1 MAKYFL
7 FFKSQLKLFSLA
19 LISGILIGTSYVPFP
34 AWAIAFCYIPLWWAV
49 IKADEQKLSLKFIF
63 LLGWITQFVL
73 TMIGFNW
80 LYFTASEFGELPPVL
95 SALTLLL
102 FSAAMHIYIPLALV
116 AGIWL
121 KRRFKL
127 PASYRI
133 WIFCCMHIFL
143 ERAWPGIFEWNLGYT
158 LLWMKWPV
166 YQWSDTFGF
175 WGLSALIFLVNA
187 GLYFVILQIKQN
199 RTIALATLGIMVFLI
214 GFFSVTGTVR
224 QKEWQKTDAEIN
236 FAVVQASIANDAKI
250 AAEKGLNYQNFVID
264 KFFTTSET
272 TLKDFATSNPTGVV
286 DFMIWPETAMPFP
299 LDREYHQRLNQ
310 QALLNRLRS
319 WNMTLIT
326 GGYSLDSLKKDFHG
340 NSIVRNSM
348 FFLNADG
355 LVSDPYF
362 KSQLLVFG
370 EYMPL
375 GEYFSILYKWLPFV
389 GTYERGR
396 GPTVSKFDTLGK
408 KQVLVGAQICYESL
422 DPHFSRELSL
432 SGSQIIVNVT
442 NDSWFGSWAEPHQHM
457 IMTMARGVE
466 VRRPLIRST
475 NTGITT
481 AILADGTLLTQ
492 SPIDQVWGHVYK
504 MNYLTNPPKTV
515 YARFGAW
522 DIWLWILLFLIL
534 IYTGRNRG
542 ENANT

>member
-7 FFKSQLKLFSLA
+7 IFKSQLKLFSLA

-34 AWAIAFCYIPLWWAV
+34 AWAIAFCYIPLWWSVVSAE
-49 IKADEQKLSLKFIF
+49 EQKLSLKFIF

-73 TMIGFNW
+73 TLIGFNW
-80 LYFTASEFGELPPVL
+80 LYYTASEFGELPAVL
-95 SALTLLL
+95 SALTLFL
-102 FSAAMHIYIPLALV
+102 FSAGMHIYIPLALV
-116 AGIWL
+116 FGVWL

-127 PASYRI
+127 PSNFLVWVI
-133 WIFCCMHIFL
+133 CCAHVFF

-166 YQWSDTFGF
+166 YQWADTFGF
-175 WGLSALIFLVNA
+175 WGLSAFIFLMNA
-187 GLYFVILQIKQN
+187 GLFFVFTEFKKN
-199 RTIALATLGIMVFLI
+199 RTKAVAWLGFIIFVVVFFNATGSL
-214 GFFSVTGTVR
+214 R
-224 QKEWQKTDAEIN
+224 QKQWQKADAEIN
-236 FAVVQASIANDAKI
+236 FAIVQASISNDAKI
-250 AAEKGLNYQNFVID
+250 ASEKGLNFQNFVID
-264 KFFTTSET
+264 KYFTTAESTLNQFVT
-272 TLKDFATSNPTGVV
+272 TNSDTVI

-299 LDREYHQRLNQ
+299 LDQNYHQRLNQ

-340 NSIVRNSM
+340 NNIVRNSM
-348 FFLNADG
+348 FFLNSEG
-355 LVSDPYF
+355 LISEPYF

-396 GPTVSKFDTLGK
+396 GPTVSKIETRNK
-408 KQVLVGAQICYESL
+408 KQLLIGAQICYESL

-432 SGSQIIVNVT
+432 SGAQIIVNVT

-475 NTGITT
+475 NTGIST

-492 SPIDQVWGHVYK
+492 SPIDQVWGYIYK
-504 MNYLTNPPKTV
+504 LNYLTNPAKTF

-522 DIWLWILLFLIL
+522 DLGLWLMFFLIL
-534 IYTGRNRG
+534 IQKGRNRG
-542 ENANT
+542 KDATS